1 MTEKLFINNSYIM
14 EFTADIINVI
24 EENSKFMIELD
35 KTCFYP
41 ESGGQPS
48 DMGFIDNCSIF
59 DVQYKDE
66 KIYHYS
72 KEKPESTLDVQ
83 CRINWDSRF
92 DLMQQHS
99 GQHILSSAFEKSFDA
114 NTIGFHLS
122 EESVTIDLDK
132 KLDAFELEKAEKLSN
147 EIVFKNLP
155 IIIHYPDETMLNQ
168 MPLRKPPKV
177 FKDIR
182 IIEVE
187 NFDFSPCGGT
197 HVKNTGEIGLI
208 KIKKFENHKDGIRL
222 EFTCGMRALKDYQL
236 KNNLVNKIAVDMS
249 VSSDEVENSY
259 ERLKEDMNLLVTEI
273 KDLRQ
278 QLIEY
283 KINNLKEHAEIHNNI
298 KLIKYEFTD
307 IDMKSLKTISS
318 TIVNEPDF
326 ITLFSLVNDDVKLL
340 FARSKNVDVN
350 MKDII
355 KEPLELI
362 NGRGGGSP
370 FAAQGGGN
378 KINNASLALETAY
391 KHINSLLK

>member
-1 MTEKLFINNSYIM
+1 MTENLFISNSYIA
-14 EFTADIINVI
+14 EFTADIVNII
-24 EENSKFMIELD
+24 EKNSMFMIELD

-41 ESGGQPS
+41 EGGGQPS
-48 DMGFIDNCSIF
+48 DIGFIGNCSIF
-59 DVQYKDE
+59 DVQYEND

-72 KEKPESTLDVQ
+72 KDKPANNLDVK
-83 CRINWDSRF
+83 CRIDWNSRF

-99 GQHILSSAFEKSFDA
+99 GQHILSSTFEKLFDA
-114 NTIGFHLS
+114 NTVGFHLS
-122 EESVTIDLDK
+122 NDTVTIDLDK
-132 KLDAFELEKAEKLSN
+132 KLGALELEKAENMSN

-155 IIIHYPDETMLNQ
+155 IIIHYPDKATLNQ

-177 FKDIR
+177 LKNIR

-197 HVKNTGEIGLI
+197 HVNNTGEIGLV
-208 KIKKFENHKDGIRL
+208 KIKKFENHKNGIRL
-222 EFTCGMRALKDYQL
+222 EFVCGNRALKDYRL
-236 KNNLVNKIAVDMS
+236 KNDLINKLAADMS
-249 VSSDEVENSY
+249 VSPDEIENSY
-259 ERLKEDMNLLVTEI
+259 EKSKDDTNLLITEI
-273 KDLRQ
+273 KDLKQ
-278 QLIEY
+278 QLIGY
-283 KINNLKEHAEIHNNI
+283 KINDLNEHAEVYDDI
-298 KLIKYEFTD
+298 KLIKYEFRD
-307 IDMKSLKTISS
+307 IDMKSVKTISS
-318 TIVNEPDF
+318 KIVNEPGY

-378 KINNASLALETAY
+378 IIDNANLAIETAY
-391 KHINSLLK
+391 MHVKSLL